1 MAEIC
6 YPLLEVLAIVI
17 CLHGLYDK
25 KFRPS
30 VWMGGLV
37 AADVVLFVLINSY
50 GLGRN
55 WSMLGYLLIAVYIM
69 LEFPYNL
76 RGFLVGNILYIF
88 IISILQL
95 LAALMLLFIPA
106 NLEDAVALCMNNG
119 IVVLLTILLYRPFHR
134 LFLMFM
140 KWNPL
145 TVVIGVIYLLVLFR
159 AIFLHKE
166 NIEIDQDV
174 LLTLLVFG
182 ILFAIAVYYW
192 QKEREKAF
200 QIEMDMKVHKIYDHS
215 YQELIDAI
223 RKRQHEFNNHLQ
235 AILCMHYTI
244 HTYSELIQAQLS
256 YCNNI
261 IDNNKFYRLLRG
273 EWPVVSGFLYG
284 KLQEADSK
292 GIRIKYQYSVQKKND
307 HIPEFVLIEILGIL
321 LDNAIEAVEKISDP
335 VIRLYIEDEKKLKII
350 ISNPVED
357 MTSDKLS
364 KMIKKGYSDKPGHSG
379 LGLSKL
385 EEYTAKYG
393 LKKEMNQLF
402 YEKRNW
408 LAISLEI

>member
-1 MAEIC
+1 MAEIF

-25 KFRPS
+25 TFRPS
-30 VWMGGLV
+30 VWTGGLV

-50 GLGRN
+50 GLSRS
-55 WSMLGYLLIAVYIM
+55 WSMLGYLFIAVYIM
-69 LEFPYNL
+69 IEFPYNFK
-76 RGFLVGNILYIF
+76 GFLVGNILYIF

-95 LAALMLLFIPA
+95 LAAVMLLFIPA
-106 NLEDAVALCMNNG
+106 NLTDTVALCMNNG
-119 IVVLLTILLYRPFHR
+119 IVILLTILLHHPFHR
-134 LFLMFM
+134 FFLRFM

-145 TVVIGVIYLLVLFR
+145 TVLIGVIYLLALLR

-166 NIEIDQDV
+166 NIEIDQDI
-174 LLTLLVFG
+174 LLTLLIFG
-182 ILFAIAVYYW
+182 ILFAITVYYW
-192 QKEREKAF
+192 QKEREKAS

-215 YQELIDAI
+215 FLELIDAI
-223 RKRQHEFNNHLQ
+223 RKRQHEFDNHLQ

-321 LDNAIEAVEKISDP
+321 IDNAIEAVEKISDP

-385 EEYTAKYG
+385 EEYAATYG